1 MWRVI
6 KMSEARDQ
14 FARTLYVQ
22 SLPEPDRNV
31 YQYIDRIEAD
41 LEELALTQTHYLQ
54 LLRRQSPIKQ
64 AAKHFNMNEKV
75 IYETVQRI
83 EAELA
88 DCVPELSERLELVE
102 FTDVLKLKGLCDAGD
117 EKKYFVLNRF

>member
-1 MWRVI
+1 
-6 KMSEARDQ
+6 MSEARDQ
-14 FARTLYVQ
+14 FARTLYIQ

-31 YQYIDRIEAD
+31 YQYIDRIEAE

-64 AAKHFNMNEKV
+64 AAKHFNMNEKM

-83 EAELA
+83 ESELA

-102 FTDVLKLKGLCDAGD
+102 FTDVLKLKGLCDAED